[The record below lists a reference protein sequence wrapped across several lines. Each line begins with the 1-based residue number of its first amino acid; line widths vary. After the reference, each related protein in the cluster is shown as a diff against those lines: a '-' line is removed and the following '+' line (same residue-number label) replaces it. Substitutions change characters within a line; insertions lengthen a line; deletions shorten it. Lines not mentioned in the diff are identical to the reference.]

1 MSKSGF
7 SYPDHISVGIWDFQ
21 TKLGESWRDRE
32 GWTVYSQ
39 YKMKIKWPKVQNCKL
54 YIKCTCV
61 RDSDMRHFG
70 VHVALERLWGQV
82 GNFWAVGILFLNIY
96 PTCMITFFIPFPLAQ
111 FFFYVLCPP
120 LSLTNNNIISTVY
133 SVFSVNLK
141 FCQPK
146 TLYLLNTNYI

>member
-7 SYPDHISVGIWDFQ
+7 SYPDHILVGIWDFQ

-82 GNFWAVGILFLNIY
+82 GNFWAVGILFLNINFTPHAWLLFSFLFLLHNFSFMY
-96 PTCMITFFIPFPLAQ
+96 FAHP
-111 FFFYVLCPP
+111 
-120 LSLTNNNIISTVY
+120 SLLQIIILYQQSTVFFQ
-133 SVFSVNLK
+133 S
-141 FCQPK
+141 
-146 TLYLLNTNYI
+146 I